1 MSNRSNNSPRNLPAN
16 NPPAP
21 ETDEKPAMTEMEQ
34 LKALLAKFGKADIAK
49 LVKEVTENKQ
59 TVLSVTMD
67 CIVSAGN
74 TLIANTVTKA
84 VTTAGRAAGVLGEKD
99 EASVTS
105 VAQLIRHVQ
114 AYRAAVKR
122 HENKELDE
130 TTSEETSEENSELD
144 VSKLNAGEPAY
155 QEQPAS

>member
-1 MSNRSNNSPRNLPAN
+1 MLNRPNNAPRNLLTN
-16 NPPAP
+16 NPPAS
-21 ETDEKPAMTEMEQ
+21 EKPAMTEMEQ

-67 CIVSAGN
+67 CIVASGDM
-74 TLIANTVTKA
+74 LITDTVTKA
-84 VTTAGRAAGVLGEKD
+84 VTTAGRAAGVLGEND
-99 EASVTS
+99 EAAVTS

-122 HENKELDE
+122 HESKETDE
-130 TTSEETSEENSELD
+130 TTPEETSEENRELD